1 MSDERSA
8 PRSDESETD
17 RSFECVG
24 TPNVLKR
31 HTRALKLV
39 LGISVSIMLVEVV
52 GGFLANSLALLA
64 DAGHMLTD
72 AAAIALALFAA
83 WIAERPAT
91 AEKTFGLLRLE
102 ILAALANGTVLLG
115 LAAVIIWHAIGRL
128 QAAPEVEP
136 RILFG
141 VATVGL
147 VANLV
152 ALRILH
158 GGHKH
163 SLNVRGAYLHV
174 LGDLLGS
181 VGALSAGI
189 IIITTG
195 WTLAD
200 PLISIAIALLILVGA
215 WRLVGESVD
224 VLLEATPRH
233 ISMEDVAGSIASIPG
248 VSDVHDLHVWT
259 VTSGVVA
266 MSGHAVVSGQDKSQ
280 GVLELVHSR
289 MRDLGINHVTMQ
301 IEQDETTCRPI
312 A

>member
-1 MSDERSA
+1 MTEAGPIPGDDTGA
-8 PRSDESETD
+8 D
-17 RSFECVG
+17 RSLECAG
-24 TPNVLKR
+24 TTSSLERHSRSLRVVLVII
-31 HTRALKLV
+31 ASVMV
-39 LGISVSIMLVEVV
+39 LEVI

-72 AAAIALALFAA
+72 GAAIALALFAA
-83 WIAERPAT
+83 WIARRPAT

-102 ILAALANGTVLLG
+102 ILAALVNGAFLLVLSG
-115 LAAVIIWHAIGRL
+115 VIIWQALDRL
-128 QAAPEVEP
+128 RVAPDVEP
-136 RILFG
+136 RLLFG

-147 VANLV
+147 IANLV

-158 GGHKH
+158 GGHEH

-174 LGDLLGS
+174 LGDLMGS
-181 VGALSAGI
+181 VGALLAGI
-189 IIITTG
+189 VIIVTG

-200 PLISIAIALLILVGA
+200 PIISIAIALLILVSA

-233 ISMEDVAGSIASIPG
+233 ISLDEVASRITSIPG

-266 MSGHAVVSGQDKSQ
+266 MSGHAVVASPERSQ
-280 GVLELVHSR
+280 GVLDLVHSR

-301 IEQDETTCRPI
+301 IEQDETTCHSTV
-312 A
+312 